1 MGGSVNAPELS
12 QVIHGNVA
20 TITTTFRN
28 GVEASGYKSLIPPL
42 IYIVISYFVLRML
55 GDLMLNAP
63 SR

>member
-1 MGGSVNAPELS
+1 M
-12 QVIHGNVA
+12 IHGNVA

-63 SR
+63 SG